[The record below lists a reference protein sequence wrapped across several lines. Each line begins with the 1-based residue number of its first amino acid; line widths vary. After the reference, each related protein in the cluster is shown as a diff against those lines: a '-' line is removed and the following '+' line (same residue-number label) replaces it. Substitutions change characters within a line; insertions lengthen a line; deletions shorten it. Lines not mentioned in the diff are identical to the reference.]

1 MGTKLWKEK
10 NDSVSAM
17 QKLKEKYFWKSRNTL
32 DTREIT
38 TRKYL
43 TVAMKGENCKRK
55 EKILSMLFGSVCYN
69 TSDTRK

>member
-1 MGTKLWKEK
+1 
-10 NDSVSAM
+10 M

-55 EKILSMLFGSVCYN
+55 EKPQIQENKPLITEKSAKNIALKM
-69 TSDTRK
+69 